1 MEYRKRRVIILST
14 NDAVKRGSVNLI
26 LLTLLMEE
34 DKYGYQIQ
42 KELAERSNGR
52 YTLLQTSLYPIL
64 YRLLDQGLISE
75 HPVQMPHKR
84 VRNYYHITDKGI
96 AYQKQALSDYLNS
109 ISGIMQIL
117 GHKIVP
123 LKEEDKNTD

>member
-1 MEYRKRRVIILST
+1 MST

-75 HPVQMPHKR
+75 HPVQMPNKR
-84 VRNYYHITDKGI
+84 VRNYYHITDEGI